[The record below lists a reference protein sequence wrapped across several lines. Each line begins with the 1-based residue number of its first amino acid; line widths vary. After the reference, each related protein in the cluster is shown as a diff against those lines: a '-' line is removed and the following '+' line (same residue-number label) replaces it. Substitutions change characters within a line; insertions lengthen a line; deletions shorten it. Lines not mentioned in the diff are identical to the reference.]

1 MGPILVWPDRSRGP
15 GGTTNDGDGS
25 TTTARAAKVAESLLL
40 PFYLES

>member
-1 MGPILVWPDRSRGP
+1 MVLILRRPRGFRAP
-15 GGTTNDGDGS
+15 GCITNTGEGS